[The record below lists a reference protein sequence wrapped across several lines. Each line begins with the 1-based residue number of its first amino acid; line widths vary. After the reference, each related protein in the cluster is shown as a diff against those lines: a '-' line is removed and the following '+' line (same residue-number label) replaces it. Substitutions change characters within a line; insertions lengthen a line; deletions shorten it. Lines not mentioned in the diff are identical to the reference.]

1 MRVNFNSVPA
11 ATFGKRLSDE
21 NVKVIAKPRGFS
33 GYLLKGAVFFF
44 FFFFKNYFASWF
56 KVLEGSKVCV
66 AIYDFRCI
74 MFLESEIFLKNSDF
88 TISVLKRIFE
98 RSTAYRKS
106 EQQKIKHNGG

>member
-21 NVKVIAKPRGFS
+21 NVKVIAEPGGFS
-33 GYLLKGAVFFF
+33 EYLLKGAAFFF
-44 FFFFKNYFASWF
+44 FLKNYFANWF
-56 KVLEGSKVCV
+56 RVLKGSKVCV

-74 MFLESEIFLKNSDF
+74 MVLGSKRFLKNSDF

-98 RSTAYRKS
+98 HSTTYRKS
-106 EQQKIKHNGG
+106 EQQKIKHNDG